1 MNFEAI
7 KNILETEAKLLDIKE
22 YDIFYVCSEGIS
34 AETLKD
40 EIASFSSGVEGGVN
54 FRCIVNGHIGCAG
67 TQLLEESEIR
77 SLVRRAASNAALI
90 ENDEKGIIFGG
101 SESYPELP
109 ALDFNMPSVAE
120 VKDFALK
127 MQKELYACSE
137 HITDGTCT
145 GRNASSFEMKLYNS
159 KGLDLSYKGAW
170 EMCYA
175 QAVVNVDGESV
186 EGFEFVADCSDKQL
200 TEIPKKATEQ
210 AMAKIGAGSVDSGKY
225 KIIIDGKQMRS
236 MLSAFAGV
244 FSGKNALLG
253 LSLLADKVGEK
264 IAADCVS
271 IVDDP
276 LCEWNPMKMSFDGE
290 GVATYK
296 KNVVERGVLKT
307 LLYDLATAERA
318 GVNTTGNGQRTSY
331 AAQVNI
337 RPFAFYIEAGELS
350 DSELLEKMSDGIYIT
365 ELKGLH
371 AGLDSVTGDFSLE
384 SAGFLVKDGKKA
396 DAVKGFTVAGNFFDL
411 LKNVVAVSSE
421 MKHGGGGSTC
431 FASPDILLPEMSVA
445 GK

>member
-1 MNFEAI
+1 MKFEAI
-7 KNILETEAKLLDIKE
+7 KTILEAEADRLGIKE

-54 FRCIVNGHIGCAG
+54 FRCIVDGHIGCAG
-67 TQLLEESEIR
+67 TQLFEEGEIR
-77 SLVRRAASNAALI
+77 SLVRRAASNASLI

-109 ALDFNMPSVAE
+109 PLDFKMPSAAE
-120 VKDFALK
+120 VKDFALE
-127 MQKELYACSE
+127 MQKRLYATSE

-175 QAVVNVDGESV
+175 QAVVSVDGESV

-200 TEIPKKATEQ
+200 DEIPKKATEQ

-236 MLSAFAGV
+236 MLSAFSGV

-253 LSLLADKVGEK
+253 LSLLADKVGER

-307 LLYDLATAERA
+307 LLYDLSTAERA
-318 GVNTTGNGQRTSY
+318 GVQTTGNGQRTSY
-331 AAQVNI
+331 AGQVSI

-350 DSELLEKMSDGIYIT
+350 DSSLMEKMGDGIYIT

-384 SAGFLVKDGKKA
+384 SAGFLVRNGKKA
-396 DAVKGFTVAGNFFDL
+396 EAVKGFTVAGNFFDL
-411 LKNVVAVSSE
+411 LKNIVAVSSE

>member
-1 MNFEAI
+1 MRFEDI
-7 KNILETEAKLLDIKE
+7 KRILESEAESLNIKE
-22 YDIFYVCSEGIS
+22 YDIFYVCSEGLS

-54 FRCIVNGHIGCAG
+54 FRCIVKGHIGCAG
-67 TQLLEESEIR
+67 TQMLSECEIR
-77 SLVRRAASNAALI
+77 SLVRRAASNAELI

-109 ALDFNMPSVAE
+109 ESTLRMPSAAE
-120 VKDFALK
+120 IKDFALG
-127 MQKELYACSE
+127 MQKNLYAESE
-137 HITDGTCT
+137 YITDGTCT
-145 GRNASSFEMKLYNS
+145 ARSASSFEMKLCNS
-159 KGLDLSYKGAW
+159 KGLDLSYKGAY

-175 QAVVNVDGESV
+175 QAVVSVGGESV
-186 EGFEFVADCSDKQL
+186 EGFEFAADCSKDQL
-200 TEIPKKATEQ
+200 TEMPKKATAQ
-210 AMAKIGAGSVDSGKY
+210 AMAKIGAGEISSGKY
-225 KIIIDGKQMRS
+225 KIIMDGKQMRS
-236 MLSAFAGV
+236 MLSAFSGV

-253 LSLLADKVGEK
+253 LSLLGDKVGKK
-264 IAADCVS
+264 IAADCIS

-296 KNVVERGVLKT
+296 KKVIDRGVLKT

-318 GVNTTGNGQRTSY
+318 GVQSTGNGQRTSY
-331 AAQVNI
+331 AAQVTI

-350 DSELLEKMSDGIYIT
+350 DSALMEKMGDGIYIT

-371 AGLDSVTGDFSLE
+371 SGLDAVTGDFSLE
-384 SAGFLVKDGKKA
+384 SAGFLVKDGKLA
-396 DAVKGFTVAGNFFDL
+396 EAIKGFTVAGNFFEL
-411 LKNVVAVSSE
+411 LSGIEAVSSE

-431 FASPDILLPEMSVA
+431 FASPDVFLGEMSVA